1 MDTNTLNEMIQECEI
16 MINTLTKRL
25 GMLMQLRQT
34 AVTSDIP
41 VENVPTNIS
50 VQQQMETQR
59 QEIMAELQKRRSG
72 IDTQIS
78 KSGNM
83 EQMPEGLRNLMQNK
97 TMLEMLKKNE
107 TNNG

>member
-1 MDTNTLNEMIQECEI
+1 MDTNTLNEMIQECEL

-59 QEIMAELQKRRSG
+59 QEIMAELQQRHSEAG
-72 IDTQIS
+72 TQIS
-78 KSGNM
+78 GSWAS
-83 EQMPEGLRNLMQNK
+83 QMPAGLQNLMQNK
-97 TMLEMLKKNE
+97 NILEMLKKNE
-107 TNNG
+107 EKK